1 MGGIGSDTRMGIGM
15 RMIMGGC
22 DEDAACDEDAI
33 CEGFFGGGASSL
45 ELLELEYAIGIPRSP
60 LHGLGR

>member
-1 MGGIGSDTRMGIGM
+1 MGIGM

-45 ELLELEYAIGIPRSP
+45 EISEPEYAIGIPKSP